1 MLHHLLN
8 ISSHITPLHIGE
20 GLVMGLLLLI
30 ILIILFIRHQRLLSL
45 RARLMREALRN
56 HDFTFRLPTTLL
68 FPGERDLQN
77 TLNEMGSEINRLL
90 ARSEVESWRRLTRV
104 LTHEIMNSVAPIQS
118 ITQAYI
124 ASPMVKGTPL
134 EERYEGYIRHKPQPG
149 YLCRQ
154 LPQTDTA
161 ATCRH
166 TTRRPAAICNVYPCS
181 LPRHTVAHWPQH
193 THIGKDR
200 PGYAAPSD
208 DQHHQERY
216 RGKSPLGG
224 YTSGTMFCQRQP
236 ARGGHNATA
245 ARKQRRAGYSGRS
258 GKRDF
263 HPLLHN
269 QEEGARHRLGY
280 RQADDDG
287 LRRQP
292 VACRHTCCGLPHNVC
307 SGSSRVML
315 VYLTP

>member
-20 GLVMGLLLLI
+20 GLEVGLLLIII

-45 RARLMREALRN
+45 RAHLMREALRN

-134 EERYEGYIRHKPQPG
+134 EEGMKAIYDTSLSLATFVDSYRKLTQLQPADIQPVDLQQIVTSIPALYPDIQWHISLNTPTLAKTDLGMLRQVMTNIIKNAIEAEAHSVDIRLAQCSANDNLQEEDTTLQLLVSNDGQAIAAEVAREIFIPFFTTKKKGQGIGLAIARQMMMACGGNLWLADTPVAGY
-149 YLCRQ
+149 
-154 LPQTDTA
+154 
-161 ATCRH
+161 H
-166 TTRRPAAICNVYPCS
+166 TTFVVE
-181 LPRHTVAHWPQH
+181 VA
-193 THIGKDR
+193 G
-200 PGYAAPSD
+200 
-208 DQHHQERY
+208 
-216 RGKSPLGG
+216 
-224 YTSGTMFCQRQP
+224 
-236 ARGGHNATA
+236 
-245 ARKQRRAGYSGRS
+245 
-258 GKRDF
+258 
-263 HPLLHN
+263 
-269 QEEGARHRLGY
+269 
-280 RQADDDG
+280 
-287 LRRQP
+287 
-292 VACRHTCCGLPHNVC
+292 
-307 SGSSRVML
+307 
-315 VYLTP
+315 

>member
-8 ISSHITPLHIGE
+8 ISSHTTPLHIGE
-20 GLVMGLLLLI
+20 GLGMGLLLLLI

-134 EERYEGYIRHKPQPG
+134 EEGMKAIYDTSLSLATFVDSYRKLTQLQPADIQPVDLQQFVTSIPALYPDIQWHIGLNNPTSAKTDLGMLRQVMTNIIKNAIEAEAHSVDIRLAQCSANDNLQEDDTTLQLLVSNDGQAIAAEVAREIFIPFFTTKKKGQGIGLAIARQMMMACGGNLWLADTPVAGY
-149 YLCRQ
+149 
-154 LPQTDTA
+154 
-161 ATCRH
+161 H
-166 TTRRPAAICNVYPCS
+166 TTFVVE
-181 LPRHTVAHWPQH
+181 VA
-193 THIGKDR
+193 G
-200 PGYAAPSD
+200 
-208 DQHHQERY
+208 
-216 RGKSPLGG
+216 
-224 YTSGTMFCQRQP
+224 
-236 ARGGHNATA
+236 
-245 ARKQRRAGYSGRS
+245 
-258 GKRDF
+258 
-263 HPLLHN
+263 
-269 QEEGARHRLGY
+269 
-280 RQADDDG
+280 
-287 LRRQP
+287 
-292 VACRHTCCGLPHNVC
+292 
-307 SGSSRVML
+307 
-315 VYLTP
+315 

>member
-20 GLVMGLLLLI
+20 GLGVGLLLLLI
-30 ILIILFIRHQRLLSL
+30 LLIILFIRHQRLLSL

-134 EERYEGYIRHKPQPG
+134 EEGIKAIYDTSLSLATFVDSYRKLTQLQPADIQPVDLQQFVTSIPALYPDIQWHISLNTPTSAKTDLGMLRQVMTNIIKNAIEAEAHSVDIRIAQCSANGRQQEEDTTLQLLVSNDGQPIAAEVAREIFIPFFTTKKTGQGIGLAIARQMMMACGGNLWLADTPVAGY
-149 YLCRQ
+149 
-154 LPQTDTA
+154 
-161 ATCRH
+161 H
-166 TTRRPAAICNVYPCS
+166 TTFVVE
-181 LPRHTVAHWPQH
+181 VA
-193 THIGKDR
+193 G
-200 PGYAAPSD
+200 
-208 DQHHQERY
+208 
-216 RGKSPLGG
+216 
-224 YTSGTMFCQRQP
+224 
-236 ARGGHNATA
+236 
-245 ARKQRRAGYSGRS
+245 
-258 GKRDF
+258 
-263 HPLLHN
+263 
-269 QEEGARHRLGY
+269 
-280 RQADDDG
+280 
-287 LRRQP
+287 
-292 VACRHTCCGLPHNVC
+292 
-307 SGSSRVML
+307 
-315 VYLTP
+315 

>member
-8 ISSHITPLHIGE
+8 MLPLSSHITPLHIGV
-20 GLVMGLLLLI
+20 GLGVGLL

-134 EERYEGYIRHKPQPG
+134 EEGMKAIYDTSLSLATFVDSYRKLTQLQPADIQPVDLQQFVTSIPALYPDIQWHISLNTPTSAKTDLGMLRQVMTNIIKNAIEAEAHSVDIRLAQCSANDNLQEEDTTLQLLVSNDGQAIAAEVAREIFIPFFTTKKKGQGRGLAIARQMMMVCGGNLWLADTPVAGY
-149 YLCRQ
+149 
-154 LPQTDTA
+154 
-161 ATCRH
+161 H
-166 TTRRPAAICNVYPCS
+166 TTFVVE
-181 LPRHTVAHWPQH
+181 VA
-193 THIGKDR
+193 G
-200 PGYAAPSD
+200 
-208 DQHHQERY
+208 
-216 RGKSPLGG
+216 
-224 YTSGTMFCQRQP
+224 
-236 ARGGHNATA
+236 
-245 ARKQRRAGYSGRS
+245 
-258 GKRDF
+258 
-263 HPLLHN
+263 
-269 QEEGARHRLGY
+269 
-280 RQADDDG
+280 
-287 LRRQP
+287 
-292 VACRHTCCGLPHNVC
+292 
-307 SGSSRVML
+307 
-315 VYLTP
+315 

>member
-8 ISSHITPLHIGE
+8 ILPLSSHITPLHIE
-20 GLVMGLLLLI
+20 VGLGVGLL

-134 EERYEGYIRHKPQPG
+134 EEGMKAIYDTSLSLATFVDSYRKLTQLQPADIQPVDLQQTVTSIPALYPDIQWHIGIDNPTSAKTDLGMLRQVMTNIIKNAIEAEAHSVDIRLAQCSANDNLQEEDTTLQLLVSNDGQAIAAEVAREIFIPFFTTKKTGQGIGLAIARQMMMACGGNLWLADTPVAGY
-149 YLCRQ
+149 
-154 LPQTDTA
+154 
-161 ATCRH
+161 H
-166 TTRRPAAICNVYPCS
+166 TTFVVE
-181 LPRHTVAHWPQH
+181 VA
-193 THIGKDR
+193 G
-200 PGYAAPSD
+200 
-208 DQHHQERY
+208 
-216 RGKSPLGG
+216 
-224 YTSGTMFCQRQP
+224 
-236 ARGGHNATA
+236 
-245 ARKQRRAGYSGRS
+245 
-258 GKRDF
+258 
-263 HPLLHN
+263 
-269 QEEGARHRLGY
+269 
-280 RQADDDG
+280 
-287 LRRQP
+287 
-292 VACRHTCCGLPHNVC
+292 
-307 SGSSRVML
+307 
-315 VYLTP
+315 

>member
-8 ISSHITPLHIGE
+8 ISSHITPLHIGV
-20 GLVMGLLLLI
+20 GLGVGLL

-134 EERYEGYIRHKPQPG
+134 EEGMNAIYDTSLSLATFVDSYRKLTQLQPADIQPVDLQQFVTSIPALYPDIQWHISLNTPTSAKTDLGMLRQVMTNIIKNAIEAEAHSVDIRLAQCSANDNLQEEDTTLQLLVSNDGQAIAAEVAREIFIPFFTTKKKGQGIGLAIARQMMMACGGNLWLADTPVAGY
-149 YLCRQ
+149 
-154 LPQTDTA
+154 
-161 ATCRH
+161 H
-166 TTRRPAAICNVYPCS
+166 TTFVVEVIKP
-181 LPRHTVAHWPQH
+181 
-193 THIGKDR
+193 
-200 PGYAAPSD
+200 
-208 DQHHQERY
+208 
-216 RGKSPLGG
+216 
-224 YTSGTMFCQRQP
+224 
-236 ARGGHNATA
+236 
-245 ARKQRRAGYSGRS
+245 
-258 GKRDF
+258 
-263 HPLLHN
+263 
-269 QEEGARHRLGY
+269 
-280 RQADDDG
+280 
-287 LRRQP
+287 
-292 VACRHTCCGLPHNVC
+292 
-307 SGSSRVML
+307 
-315 VYLTP
+315 

>member
-20 GLVMGLLLLI
+20 GLGMGLLLLLV

-134 EERYEGYIRHKPQPG
+134 EEGMKAIYDTSLSLATFVDSYRKLTQLQPADIQHVDLQQFVTSIPALYPDIQWHISLNTPTSAKTDLGMLRQVMTNIIKNAIEAEAHSVDIRLAQCSANDNLQEEDTTLQLLVSNDGQAIAAEVAREIFIPFFTTKKKGQGIGLAIARQMMMACGGNLWLADTPVAGY
-149 YLCRQ
+149 
-154 LPQTDTA
+154 
-161 ATCRH
+161 H
-166 TTRRPAAICNVYPCS
+166 TTFVVE
-181 LPRHTVAHWPQH
+181 VA
-193 THIGKDR
+193 G
-200 PGYAAPSD
+200 
-208 DQHHQERY
+208 
-216 RGKSPLGG
+216 
-224 YTSGTMFCQRQP
+224 
-236 ARGGHNATA
+236 
-245 ARKQRRAGYSGRS
+245 
-258 GKRDF
+258 
-263 HPLLHN
+263 
-269 QEEGARHRLGY
+269 
-280 RQADDDG
+280 
-287 LRRQP
+287 
-292 VACRHTCCGLPHNVC
+292 
-307 SGSSRVML
+307 
-315 VYLTP
+315 

>member
-20 GLVMGLLLLI
+20 GLGMGLLLLLL

-134 EERYEGYIRHKPQPG
+134 EEGMKAIYDTSLSLATFVDSYRKLTQLQPADIQPVDLQQFVTSIPALYPDIQWHISLNTPTSAKTDLGMLRQVMTNIIKNAIEAEANSVDIRLAQCSANDNLQEEDTTLQLLVSNDGQAIAAEVAREIFIPFFTTKKKGQGIGLAIARQMMMACGGNLWLADTPVAGY
-149 YLCRQ
+149 
-154 LPQTDTA
+154 
-161 ATCRH
+161 H
-166 TTRRPAAICNVYPCS
+166 TTFVVE
-181 LPRHTVAHWPQH
+181 VA
-193 THIGKDR
+193 G
-200 PGYAAPSD
+200 
-208 DQHHQERY
+208 
-216 RGKSPLGG
+216 
-224 YTSGTMFCQRQP
+224 
-236 ARGGHNATA
+236 
-245 ARKQRRAGYSGRS
+245 
-258 GKRDF
+258 
-263 HPLLHN
+263 
-269 QEEGARHRLGY
+269 
-280 RQADDDG
+280 
-287 LRRQP
+287 
-292 VACRHTCCGLPHNVC
+292 
-307 SGSSRVML
+307 
-315 VYLTP
+315 

>member
-8 ISSHITPLHIGE
+8 MLPLSSHITPLHIGV
-20 GLVMGLLLLI
+20 GLGVGLL

-134 EERYEGYIRHKPQPG
+134 EEGMKAIYDTSLSLATFVDSYRKLTQLQPADIQPVDLQQFVTSIPALYPDIQWHISLNTPTSAKTDLGMLRQVMTNIIKNAIEAEAHSVDIRLTQCSANDNLQEEDTTLQLLVSNDGQAIAAEVAREIFIPFFTTKKKGQGIGLAIARQMMMACGGNLWLADTPVAGY
-149 YLCRQ
+149 
-154 LPQTDTA
+154 
-161 ATCRH
+161 H
-166 TTRRPAAICNVYPCS
+166 TTFVVEVIKP
-181 LPRHTVAHWPQH
+181 
-193 THIGKDR
+193 
-200 PGYAAPSD
+200 
-208 DQHHQERY
+208 
-216 RGKSPLGG
+216 
-224 YTSGTMFCQRQP
+224 
-236 ARGGHNATA
+236 
-245 ARKQRRAGYSGRS
+245 
-258 GKRDF
+258 
-263 HPLLHN
+263 
-269 QEEGARHRLGY
+269 
-280 RQADDDG
+280 
-287 LRRQP
+287 
-292 VACRHTCCGLPHNVC
+292 
-307 SGSSRVML
+307 
-315 VYLTP
+315 

>member
-20 GLVMGLLLLI
+20 GLGMGLLLLLI

-134 EERYEGYIRHKPQPG
+134 EEGMKAIYDTSLSLATFVDSYRKLTQLQPADIQPVDLQQFVTSIPALYPDIQWHISLNTPTSAKTDLGMLRQVMTNIIKNAIEAEAHSVDIRLAQCSANDNLQEEDTTLQLLVSNDGQAIAAEVAREIFIPFFTTKKKGQGIGLAIARQMMMACGGNLWLADTPVAGY
-149 YLCRQ
+149 
-154 LPQTDTA
+154 
-161 ATCRH
+161 H
-166 TTRRPAAICNVYPCS
+166 TTFVVE
-181 LPRHTVAHWPQH
+181 VA
-193 THIGKDR
+193 G
-200 PGYAAPSD
+200 
-208 DQHHQERY
+208 
-216 RGKSPLGG
+216 
-224 YTSGTMFCQRQP
+224 
-236 ARGGHNATA
+236 
-245 ARKQRRAGYSGRS
+245 
-258 GKRDF
+258 
-263 HPLLHN
+263 
-269 QEEGARHRLGY
+269 
-280 RQADDDG
+280 
-287 LRRQP
+287 
-292 VACRHTCCGLPHNVC
+292 
-307 SGSSRVML
+307 
-315 VYLTP
+315 

>member
-8 ISSHITPLHIGE
+8 ILPLSSHITPLHIE
-20 GLVMGLLLLI
+20 VGLGVGLL

-134 EERYEGYIRHKPQPG
+134 EEGMKAIYDTSLSLATFVDSYRKLTQLQPADIQPVDLQQFVTSIPALYPDIQWHISLNTPTSAKTDLGMLRQVMTNIIKNAIEAEAHSVDIRLAQCSANDNLQEEDTTLQLLVSNDGQAIAAEVAREIFIPFFTTKKTGQGIGLAIARQMMMACGGNLWLADTPVAGY
-149 YLCRQ
+149 
-154 LPQTDTA
+154 
-161 ATCRH
+161 H
-166 TTRRPAAICNVYPCS
+166 TTFVVE
-181 LPRHTVAHWPQH
+181 VA
-193 THIGKDR
+193 G
-200 PGYAAPSD
+200 
-208 DQHHQERY
+208 
-216 RGKSPLGG
+216 
-224 YTSGTMFCQRQP
+224 
-236 ARGGHNATA
+236 
-245 ARKQRRAGYSGRS
+245 
-258 GKRDF
+258 
-263 HPLLHN
+263 
-269 QEEGARHRLGY
+269 
-280 RQADDDG
+280 
-287 LRRQP
+287 
-292 VACRHTCCGLPHNVC
+292 
-307 SGSSRVML
+307 
-315 VYLTP
+315 

>member
-20 GLVMGLLLLI
+20 GLGMGLLLLLLLL

-134 EERYEGYIRHKPQPG
+134 EEGMKAIYDTSLSLATFVDSYRKLTQLQPAEIQPVDLLQFVTSIPALYPDIQWHISLNTPTSAKTDLGMLRQVMTNIIKNAIEAEAHSVDIRLAQCSANDNLQEEDTTLQLLVSNDGQAIAAEVAREIFIPFFTTKKKGQGIGLAIARQMMMACGGNLWLADTPVAGY
-149 YLCRQ
+149 
-154 LPQTDTA
+154 
-161 ATCRH
+161 H
-166 TTRRPAAICNVYPCS
+166 TTFVVE
-181 LPRHTVAHWPQH
+181 VA
-193 THIGKDR
+193 G
-200 PGYAAPSD
+200 
-208 DQHHQERY
+208 
-216 RGKSPLGG
+216 
-224 YTSGTMFCQRQP
+224 
-236 ARGGHNATA
+236 
-245 ARKQRRAGYSGRS
+245 
-258 GKRDF
+258 
-263 HPLLHN
+263 
-269 QEEGARHRLGY
+269 
-280 RQADDDG
+280 
-287 LRRQP
+287 
-292 VACRHTCCGLPHNVC
+292 
-307 SGSSRVML
+307 
-315 VYLTP
+315 

>member
-8 ISSHITPLHIGE
+8 IPSHITPLHIGE
-20 GLVMGLLLLI
+20 GLGVGLLLLLLL

-134 EERYEGYIRHKPQPG
+134 EEGMKAIYDTSLSLATFVDSYRKLTQLQPADIQHVDLQQIATSIPALYPDIQWHISLNNPTSAKTDLGMLRQVMTNIIKNAIEAEAHSVDIRLAQCSANDNLQEEDTTLQLLVSNDGQAIAAEVAREIFIPFFTTKKKGQGIGLAIARQMMMACGGNLWLADTPVAGY
-149 YLCRQ
+149 
-154 LPQTDTA
+154 
-161 ATCRH
+161 H
-166 TTRRPAAICNVYPCS
+166 TTFVVE
-181 LPRHTVAHWPQH
+181 VA
-193 THIGKDR
+193 G
-200 PGYAAPSD
+200 
-208 DQHHQERY
+208 
-216 RGKSPLGG
+216 
-224 YTSGTMFCQRQP
+224 
-236 ARGGHNATA
+236 
-245 ARKQRRAGYSGRS
+245 
-258 GKRDF
+258 
-263 HPLLHN
+263 
-269 QEEGARHRLGY
+269 
-280 RQADDDG
+280 
-287 LRRQP
+287 
-292 VACRHTCCGLPHNVC
+292 
-307 SGSSRVML
+307 
-315 VYLTP
+315 

>member
-20 GLVMGLLLLI
+20 GLGMGLLLLLI

-124 ASPMVKGTPL
+124 ASPMVKDTPL
-134 EERYEGYIRHKPQPG
+134 EEGMKAIYDTSLSLATFVDSYRKLTQLQPADIQHVDLQQFVTSIPALYPDIQWHISLNTPTSAKTDLGMLRQVMTNIIKNAIEAEAHSVDIRLAQCSANDNLQEEDTTLQLLVSNDGQAIAAEVAREIFIPFFTTKKKGQGIGLAIARQMMMACGGNLWLADTPVAGY
-149 YLCRQ
+149 
-154 LPQTDTA
+154 
-161 ATCRH
+161 H
-166 TTRRPAAICNVYPCS
+166 TTFVVE
-181 LPRHTVAHWPQH
+181 VA
-193 THIGKDR
+193 G
-200 PGYAAPSD
+200 
-208 DQHHQERY
+208 
-216 RGKSPLGG
+216 
-224 YTSGTMFCQRQP
+224 
-236 ARGGHNATA
+236 
-245 ARKQRRAGYSGRS
+245 
-258 GKRDF
+258 
-263 HPLLHN
+263 
-269 QEEGARHRLGY
+269 
-280 RQADDDG
+280 
-287 LRRQP
+287 
-292 VACRHTCCGLPHNVC
+292 
-307 SGSSRVML
+307 
-315 VYLTP
+315 

>member
-8 ISSHITPLHIGE
+8 MLPLSSHITPLHIGV
-20 GLVMGLLLLI
+20 GLGVGLL

-134 EERYEGYIRHKPQPG
+134 EEGMKAIYDTSLSLATFVDSYRKLTQLQPADIQPVDLQQFVTSIPALYPDIQWHISLNTPTSAKTDLGMLRQVMTNIIKNAIEAEAHSVDIRLAQCSANDNLQEEDATLQLLVSNDGQAIAAEVAREIFIPFFTTKKKGQGIGLAIARQMMMACGGNLWLADTPVVGY
-149 YLCRQ
+149 
-154 LPQTDTA
+154 
-161 ATCRH
+161 H
-166 TTRRPAAICNVYPCS
+166 TTFVVE
-181 LPRHTVAHWPQH
+181 VA
-193 THIGKDR
+193 G
-200 PGYAAPSD
+200 
-208 DQHHQERY
+208 
-216 RGKSPLGG
+216 
-224 YTSGTMFCQRQP
+224 
-236 ARGGHNATA
+236 
-245 ARKQRRAGYSGRS
+245 
-258 GKRDF
+258 
-263 HPLLHN
+263 
-269 QEEGARHRLGY
+269 
-280 RQADDDG
+280 
-287 LRRQP
+287 
-292 VACRHTCCGLPHNVC
+292 
-307 SGSSRVML
+307 
-315 VYLTP
+315 

>member
-20 GLVMGLLLLI
+20 GLGMGLLLLLI

-134 EERYEGYIRHKPQPG
+134 EEGIKAIYATSLSLATFVDSYRKLTQLQPADIQPVDLQQFVTSIPALYPDIQWHISLNTPTSAKTDLGMLRQVMTNIIKNAIEAEAHSVDIRLAQCSANDNLQEEDTTLQLLVSNDGQAIAAEVAREIFIPFFTTKKKGQGIGLAIARQMMMACGGNLWLADTPVAGY
-149 YLCRQ
+149 
-154 LPQTDTA
+154 
-161 ATCRH
+161 H
-166 TTRRPAAICNVYPCS
+166 TT
-181 LPRHTVAHWPQH
+181 
-193 THIGKDR
+193 
-200 PGYAAPSD
+200 
-208 DQHHQERY
+208 
-216 RGKSPLGG
+216 
-224 YTSGTMFCQRQP
+224 F
-236 ARGGHNATA
+236 
-245 ARKQRRAGYSGRS
+245 
-258 GKRDF
+258 
-263 HPLLHN
+263 
-269 QEEGARHRLGY
+269 
-280 RQADDDG
+280 
-287 LRRQP
+287 
-292 VACRHTCCGLPHNVC
+292 
-307 SGSSRVML
+307 VME
-315 VYLTP
+315 VIKP

>member
-134 EERYEGYIRHKPQPG
+134 EEGMKAIYDTSLSLATFVDSYRKLTQLQPADIQPVDLQQFVTSIPALYPDIQWHIGLNTPTSAKTDLGMLRQVMTNIIKNAIEAKAHSVDIRLAQCSANDNLQEEDTTLQLLVSNDGQAIAAEVAREIFIPFFTTKKKGQGIGLAIARQMMMACGGNLWLADTPVAGY
-149 YLCRQ
+149 
-154 LPQTDTA
+154 
-161 ATCRH
+161 H
-166 TTRRPAAICNVYPCS
+166 TTFVVE
-181 LPRHTVAHWPQH
+181 VA
-193 THIGKDR
+193 G
-200 PGYAAPSD
+200 
-208 DQHHQERY
+208 
-216 RGKSPLGG
+216 
-224 YTSGTMFCQRQP
+224 
-236 ARGGHNATA
+236 
-245 ARKQRRAGYSGRS
+245 
-258 GKRDF
+258 
-263 HPLLHN
+263 
-269 QEEGARHRLGY
+269 
-280 RQADDDG
+280 
-287 LRRQP
+287 
-292 VACRHTCCGLPHNVC
+292 
-307 SGSSRVML
+307 
-315 VYLTP
+315 